1 MLSCTQSRNPQGNV
15 VGFECPAGSQR
26 SKIDPWVQTSK
37 QAPEEP
43 VITVPVEEQKMSFEF
58 SVGLRKQGWFKW
70 IRNLLG
76 VALLINASSSV
87 AEAQEQRH
95 LQHILV
101 ATEKVADRLI
111 EVIDEGR
118 DFKALA
124 RKYSLDVGTKIL
136 GGDLGWV
143 HYGAMEA
150 EFSAAGFA
158 IEKPMGLGKCKTRYG
173 WHVIQFIETRGEPI
187 ENPPKPQQRDRSQPA
202 ENPVSPVP
210 VAGDRNEDLEWTI
223 AFSKRSVLPGED
235 VELVI
240 GVRNKSGEALEILDP
255 VLWPLGLIVRY
266 QFGKLNV
273 PMGLPEGFDPT
284 KMEMRKIGGK
294 EYLESSFRLN
304 DYADVSVPWPIVRV
318 IWRGDSLFGRIEKHA
333 PEIMGQ
339 SDYATWKSR
348 WRFYRS
354 EEAQFNLLPEVKPED
369 RWFLCLFSSGRIWVE
384 VKDVGIPGLRQEI
397 IQQVREGNLN
407 NVPISLTQGQSLQFG
422 ISPGMS
428 GGIPRPLIDPS
439 EKFPMELGTFS
450 VMPTGSAEGLKL
462 GRKFSIGL
470 GRSPA
475 LAAKVI
481 SCGKVVL
488 EEGEP
493 IARIQERIAKGLAA
507 ELTLTLAYPFDLLPD
522 KIKGVCDDAFVE
534 KSTAGSVVPSTTN
547 QKPQFS
553 DNKGKTPP
561 RPASAPLPRVLL
573 DTTAGPLLV
582 ELFEDDSP
590 NTVANFISLVGNG
603 YYDGLK
609 FHRKVSTTK
618 SRGFIQGGSPD
629 GTSTGGP
636 EYCIAD
642 ETNKNR
648 KAIRGALI
656 MARKH
661 TEPDTAGSQFIIG
674 LDNLAYLDG
683 TYTVFGHV
691 VEGGEVLDRL
701 LEGTVIRRAIV
712 KRKRDHEYTPAKILT
727 VGEK

>member
-1 MLSCTQSRNPQGNV
+1 
-15 VGFECPAGSQR
+15 
-26 SKIDPWVQTSK
+26 
-37 QAPEEP
+37 
-43 VITVPVEEQKMSFEF
+43 
-58 SVGLRKQGWFKW
+58 
-70 IRNLLG
+70 
-76 VALLINASSSV
+76 
-87 AEAQEQRH
+87 
-95 LQHILV
+95 
-101 ATEKVADRLI
+101 
-111 EVIDEGR
+111 
-118 DFKALA
+118 
-124 RKYSLDVGTKIL
+124 
-136 GGDLGWV
+136 
-143 HYGAMEA
+143 
-150 EFSAAGFA
+150 
-158 IEKPMGLGKCKTRYG
+158 
-173 WHVIQFIETRGEPI
+173 
-187 ENPPKPQQRDRSQPA
+187 
-202 ENPVSPVP
+202 VP

-240 GVRNKSGEALEILDP
+240 GVRNKSGEALEVLDP

-273 PMGLPEGFDPT
+273 PLGLPKGFDSK

-304 DYADVSVPWPIVRV
+304 DYADVSIPWPIVRV

-333 PEIMGQ
+333 PEIMGKP
-339 SDYATWKSR
+339 DYATWKSR

-407 NVPISLTQGQSLQFG
+407 NVPISLTQGQSIQFG
-422 ISPGMS
+422 VSPGMS
-428 GGIPRPLIDPS
+428 GGVSSPLIEPS
-439 EKFPMELGTFS
+439 KKFPMELGTFS
-450 VMPTGSAEGLKL
+450 VMPTGSADGLKL

-493 IARIQERIAKGLAA
+493 ISRIQERIAKGLAA
-507 ELTLTLAYPFDLLPD
+507 ELTLSLAYPFDLLPD
-522 KIKGVCDDAFVE
+522 KIKGACDDAFVE

-553 DNKGKTPP
+553 DNQGKTPP
-561 RPASAPLPRVLL
+561 RPVGAPLPRILL

-582 ELFEDDSP
+582 ELFEDDCP
-590 NTVANFISLVGNG
+590 NTVSNFISLVGSG

-609 FHRKVSTTK
+609 FHRKVSTNK

-629 GTSTGGP
+629 GTSAGGP
-636 EYCIAD
+636 GYCISD
-642 ETNKNR
+642 EINKKN
-648 KAIRGALI
+648 KALRGTLI

-683 TYTVFGHV
+683 TYTVFGKV
-691 VEGGEVLDRL
+691 VEGNEVLDRL
-701 LEGTVIRRAIV
+701 QEGTVIRRAII